1 MAVQDIN
8 IEEFSRLAQAIEAE
22 VGRVIVGQK
31 EVVRGVLICV
41 LAGRHALEALGF
53 DRFRARDMA
62 NIFRRHNISV
72 TDAIIPH
79 FKDEDRL
86 ISAAKAGRD
95 ELEQQFARDRQQFEQ
110 EHSSKGWH

>member
-1 MAVQDIN
+1 VRPGADA
-8 IEEFSRLAQAIEAE
+8 RYAE
-22 VGRVIVGQK
+22 LFLEIKSTDGV
-31 EVVRGVLICV
+31 EVVERETFESAL

-62 NIFRRHNISV
+62 NIFRRHNISI
-72 TDAIIPH
+72 TEAMIPH

-95 ELEQQFARDRQQFEQ
+95 ELKQQFARDRQQFEE